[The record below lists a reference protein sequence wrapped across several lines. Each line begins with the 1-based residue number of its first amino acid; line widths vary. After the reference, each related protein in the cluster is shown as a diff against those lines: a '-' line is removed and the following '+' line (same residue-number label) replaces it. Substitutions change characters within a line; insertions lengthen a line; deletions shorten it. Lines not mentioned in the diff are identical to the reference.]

1 MQIKPSTA
9 YHYSDICLI
18 PQRGILSTRSN
29 ADTSVKLGKRTFRLP
44 VFPSNMACTINSSLA
59 KDLASEGYFYIM
71 HRCGDSGKFIDTC
84 LKDNYFTSIS
94 VGIKDED
101 RKFIENIKNSYP
113 NNDIDYITID
123 VAHGHSLQTIKMV
136 EFVKTVLPNV
146 FLIAGNIATA
156 AAAFDLKNA
165 GADAVKVGIG
175 QGNACITKD
184 KTGFTVPMFTCVRD
198 VYEENVGIPII
209 ADGGIKSNGDI
220 AKAIVAGAD
229 MVMCGS
235 LFAECVDS
243 PSEIFEDST
252 GQSYKLY
259 YGSASEYNKFEKKH
273 IEGVLKRI
281 PQNSMTYSEKM
292 KEILQD
298 LSSSIS
304 YSGGSC
310 LKSLKGSIK
319 FYATK
324 R

>member
-18 PQRGILSTRSN
+18 PQRGILTSRSF
-29 ADTSVKLGKRTFRLP
+29 ADTSVKLGNRTFKLP
-44 VFPSNMACTINSSLA
+44 VLPSNMACTINSNLAKSLA
-59 KDLASEGYFYIM
+59 ESGYFYIM
-71 HRCGDSGKFIDTC
+71 HRFGNNEEVINNCFT
-84 LKDNYFTSIS
+84 DNYFTSIS
-94 VGIKDED
+94 IGIKEEDE
-101 RKFIENIKNSYP
+101 KFIQKIKDSYLSEAME
-113 NNDIDYITID
+113 YITID
-123 VAHGHSLQTIKMV
+123 VAHGHSLQTLKMI
-136 EFVKTVLPNV
+136 EYVKNILPKV

-156 AAAFDLKNA
+156 TAAFDLKNA

-209 ADGGIKSNGDI
+209 ADGGIRSNGDI

-243 PSEIFEDST
+243 PSEIFEDAS
-252 GQSYKLY
+252 GESYKLY

-273 IEGVLKRI
+273 IEGVLRKI
-281 PQNSMTYSEKM
+281 PQNSMTYSDKM

-298 LSSSIS
+298 LSSAIS